1 MYDYASVLSMFT
13 EGYSHRYVC
22 MGVYVHLSK
31 EIKLALLSEGSW

>member
-1 MYDYASVLSMFT
+1 MQVYCMFT